1 MKTFDF
7 IKSEPITKGWSKDK
21 KYCVTNR
28 DGTKYLFRI
37 SPIEQYEKKKT
48 LFEMLEK
55 VAKLDIPMCRPIEF
69 GVCADGVYLLQT
81 WIEGFDADDT
91 ISLLSKEEQYAYGL
105 KAGEILKKIHTIPAP
120 KSQEEW
126 SSRFNK
132 KTDRRIEGYKNSS
145 VKYDGGEKFI
155 EYINAN
161 RHLLNDRPQ
170 CFQHGD
176 YHIGNMMIE
185 DEQLAI
191 IDFDRFDFGD
201 PWEEFNRIVW
211 CAQVSHLFACGMVN
225 GYFNGKPPL
234 EFWKLLALYIASN
247 TVASISWGNSGQ
259 SDLQTMLK
267 QAQSVYVWYEGMET
281 LVPKWYS

>member
-1 MKTFDF
+1 
-7 IKSEPITKGWSKDK
+7 
-21 KYCVTNR
+21 
-28 DGTKYLFRI
+28 
-37 SPIEQYEKKKT
+37 
-48 LFEMLEK
+48 
-55 VAKLDIPMCRPIEF
+55 
-69 GVCADGVYLLQT
+69 
-81 WIEGFDADDT
+81 
-91 ISLLSKEEQYAYGL
+91 
-105 KAGEILKKIHTIPAP
+105 
-120 KSQEEW
+120 
-126 SSRFNK
+126 
-132 KTDRRIEGYKNSS
+132 
-145 VKYDGGEKFI
+145 
-155 EYINAN
+155 
-161 RHLLNDRPQ
+161 
-170 CFQHGD
+170 
-176 YHIGNMMIE
+176 MIE